1 MPDPVEKPTLT
12 VEEVAEVLGVSRS
25 TAYDAVKTGQLPVV
39 RINARWLIPTAALQ
53 RWLEEQKPAT
63 AKSA

>member
-1 MPDPVEKPTLT
+1 MMPDPVEKPTLT

-25 TAYDAVKTGQLPVV
+25 TAYDAVKTGQIPTV

-53 RWLEEQKPAT
+53 RWLANAEPVH
-63 AKSA
+63 